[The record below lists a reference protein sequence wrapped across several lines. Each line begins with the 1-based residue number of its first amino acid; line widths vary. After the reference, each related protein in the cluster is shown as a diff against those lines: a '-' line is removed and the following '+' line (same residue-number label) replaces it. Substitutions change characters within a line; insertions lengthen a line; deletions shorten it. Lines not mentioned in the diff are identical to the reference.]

1 MLSAYRAQPLIG
13 AYPAHPSLT
22 FPATPSSSGSTATP
36 DVTYGRMGHGM
47 RAETRTSRAFVGPG
61 PASRSDRACPTRHAL
76 GVAGHSRQ
84 RGSATVPYPGGM
96 RMRPT
101 LSWTPAQDLPPG
113 TTDLAPVTDALSS
126 GGVLVLS
133 GAGISTES
141 GIPDYRGEG
150 GSLSRHTPMTYQDF
164 TASAQARRRYWARSH
179 LGWRTFGRA
188 RPNAGHRAVAAFGRH
203 GRLSGVITQN
213 VDSLHQAAGSEGVVD
228 LHGSLDRVV
237 CLSCGTFSPR
247 RELAQRLE
255 AANAG
260 FRPVASTINPDG
272 DADLTDEQVGDFRV
286 VPCTVCGGI
295 LKPDVVFFGE
305 SVPLPRVEHCR
316 ELVREAASL
325 LVLGS
330 SLTVMS
336 GLRFVRLAAQSGK
349 PVLIVNQD
357 ATRGDSLAVTRIALP
372 LGTALTTV
380 AARLG
385 IPVDEESAGPV

>member
-1 MLSAYRAQPLIG
+1 
-13 AYPAHPSLT
+13 
-22 FPATPSSSGSTATP
+22 
-36 DVTYGRMGHGM
+36 
-47 RAETRTSRAFVGPG
+47 
-61 PASRSDRACPTRHAL
+61 
-76 GVAGHSRQ
+76 
-84 RGSATVPYPGGM
+84 M

-101 LSWTPAQDLPPG
+101 LSWTPTEELPPG
-113 TTDLAPVTDALSS
+113 GTDPGPVVDALRA

-164 TASAQARRRYWARSH
+164 TADAQARRRYWARSH

-203 GRLSGVITQN
+203 GLLTGVITQN
-213 VDSLHQAAGSEGVVD
+213 VDGLHQAAGSEDVVE

-247 RELAQRLE
+247 RVLARRLE
-255 AANAG
+255 EANAG
-260 FRPVASTINPDG
+260 FDPVAAGINPDG
-272 DADLTDEQVGDFRV
+272 DADLSDEQVGDFRV
-286 VPCTVCGGI
+286 LPCAACGGI

-305 SVPLPRVEHCR
+305 SVPPARVEHCR
-316 ELVREAASL
+316 RLVREATAL

-336 GLRFVRLAAQSGK
+336 GLRFVRQAAEAGK
-349 PVLIVNQD
+349 PVLIVNQGP
-357 ATRGDSLAVTRIALP
+357 TRGDRHAVSRVALP
-372 LGTALTTV
+372 LGAALTTV
-380 AARLG
+380 ADRLG
-385 IPVDEESAGPV
+385 IAVDAEGR